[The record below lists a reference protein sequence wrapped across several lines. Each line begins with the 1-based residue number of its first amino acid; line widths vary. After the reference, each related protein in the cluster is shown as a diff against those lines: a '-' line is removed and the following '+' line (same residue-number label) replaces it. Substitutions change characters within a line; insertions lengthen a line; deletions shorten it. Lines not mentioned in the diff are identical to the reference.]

1 MTQSGKILA
10 KLRISLSTIIR
21 LLVGCAILLA
31 AFLIIVDIQD
41 RQAKRIID
49 GWALYAM
56 AEPNTPVW
64 IRSIEYLHRLGQNFE
79 GFDWSC
85 RTIGKYAKTP
95 AEEKRL
101 IFPCR
106 SRPDFSNLD
115 LSARELGYYPFR
127 KSWGALLD
135 GINFE
140 RSNLEFANLEAAE
153 LKGANFSYARAN
165 FINLGNADL
174 SEANFFEAKLHYA
187 KLIGTKAYN
196 ANFEWAEMFFAD
208 VTNADFKGANLALA
222 DFVWTNIS
230 GADFSKAINLDKA
243 TFDDVWAWRDQ
254 MPKGL
259 AKREEIKVRLCD
271 PDLRTAKLKFVF
283 RLPEGC

>member
-10 KLRISLSTIIR
+10 KLRIGLSTIIR

-64 IRSIEYLHRLGQNFE
+64 IRSIEYLHRIGQNFE

-85 RTIGKYAKTP
+85 RTIGEYAKTP
-95 AEEKRL
+95 AEERRL

-106 SRPDFSNLD
+106 SRPDFSSLD

-127 KSWGALLD
+127 KSWGALLN
-135 GINFE
+135 GINLE
-140 RSNLEFANLEAAE
+140 RSNLRSANLESAE
-153 LKGANFSYARAN
+153 LERANLRYARLN
-165 FINLGNADL
+165 FINLGNANL
-174 SEANFFEAKLHYA
+174 SNANFYDAKLHHA
-187 KLIGTKAYN
+187 KLAGIKAHN
-196 ANFEWAEMFFAD
+196 ANFELAEMYFAD
-208 VTNADFKGANLALA
+208 VTNADFKGANLAWA
-222 DFVWTNIS
+222 HFVLTNIS
-230 GADFSKAINLDKA
+230 GADFSKAKHLDNT
-243 TFDDVWAWRDQ
+243 TFKEVWAWRGQ

-259 AKREEIKVRLCD
+259 ENREEIELKVCD
-271 PDLRTAKLKFVF
+271 PALKTPVMKPV
-283 RLPEGC
+283 LGAPEGC